1 MGAGISVRNE
11 SDLPILVVC
20 SQLSPLHWG
29 RCDPGETWNAKN
41 QQRMGKVSVTAH
53 GYDHCKFHVAWV
65 WIVNEKCTRM

>member
-41 QQRMGKVSVTAH
+41 QQRMGKVWFSVSVSL
-53 GYDHCKFHVAWV
+53 YDKK
-65 WIVNEKCTRM
+65 NEPSE